1 MRTQN
6 FKWNKLQIGTCYYPE
21 HWDESLWVEDLTRM
35 HAVGIHTIRVAEFAW
50 NLFEPEEG
58 MFTFDLFDRFLEV
71 ALAHEMQV
79 IFSTP
84 TATPPAWLT
93 TKYPETLNCNIN
105 GTPYYHGARR
115 NYTYNSLVYQTFCKR
130 IVTKLGAHYGAHPA
144 IVGWQIDNELNCEI
158 AEFYSESDSLAF
170 RVFLKKKYKTLFA
183 LNQAWGTVF
192 WNQTYTA
199 WDDIFVPRN
208 VIHNVNNQHL
218 VLDYKRFIS
227 DSAIRFCKMQSDI
240 LRKHVPSHV
249 YITTNGIFDNLD
261 HHTLTDECL
270 DVYTYDS
277 YPNFAYAMVENPKE
291 NRFLNDRKWSN
302 HLTDMRSM
310 CPHFGIME
318 QQSGANGWPN
328 RIQAPAPKPGQ
339 VTLWAM
345 QSVAHGADYVS
356 FFRWRT
362 TTKGTEIYWHGILD
376 YDNEDTRKLAEI
388 KEFNKNLEKIQD
400 IANSQFIAQ
409 VAIVK
414 DYTNI
419 WDSEIDDWH
428 KWLDKASTAEI
439 NVACQ
444 ISHTPLDYLY
454 LLENTT
460 LEDLLAYQVLVYP
473 HPYILT
479 DATVELLESYV
490 AAGGNL
496 VLGART
502 GLKDENGK
510 CEMTKVPGR
519 LQNLAGIRVKEY
531 TLIGPNDDEE
541 VAQWGD
547 VLIDMP
553 IFNEVIEVI
562 STDVKVLATYQNN
575 YYASEP
581 AFTERTIGSGK
592 VLYWGSTFTRETWN
606 RTLTYLDA
614 DAPFD
619 EQLTLP
625 ECCELCIREK
635 DGKTF
640 AIVLNYDKSAV
651 QISLHKE
658 MLDMYA
664 SHIVTGII
672 ELKPYETKV
681 YQLITY

>member
-6 FKWNKLQIGTCYYPE
+6 FKWNKLHIGTCYYPE
-21 HWDESLWVEDLTRM
+21 HWDENLWEDDLSRM

-58 MFTFDLFDRFLEV
+58 IFTFDLFDRFLKV
-71 ALAHEMQV
+71 ALEHEMQV

-93 TKYPETLNCNIN
+93 TKYPETLNCTID

-130 IVTKLGAHYGAHPA
+130 IVTKLGEHYGSNPA

-170 RVFLKKKYKTLFA
+170 RVFLKKKYRTLDV

-199 WDDIFVPRN
+199 WDEIFVPRN

-240 LRKHVPSHV
+240 LRKYVSDSV

-277 YPNFAYAMVENPKE
+277 YPNFAFAMVENPKE

-339 VTLWAM
+339 VALWAM
-345 QSVAHGADYVS
+345 QSVAHGADYIS

-362 TTKGTEIYWHGILD
+362 STKGTEIYWHGILD

-444 ISHTPLDYLY
+444 LSHTPLDYLY
-454 LLENTT
+454 LLESTT

-502 GLKDENGK
+502 GLKDANGK
-510 CEMTKVPGR
+510 CEMTKVPGI

-531 TLIGPNDDEE
+531 TLVGPYDEK
-541 VAQWGD
+541 VKAQWGD
-547 VLIDMP
+547 SPIDMP
-553 IFNEVIEVI
+553 TFNEVIEV
-562 STDVKVLATYQNN
+562 SSPDVTVLASYQNT

-581 AFTERTIGSGK
+581 AFTERCIGSGK
-592 VLYWGSTFTRETWN
+592 VLYLGSTFTRDTWN
-606 RTLTYLDA
+606 RTLSHLGA
-614 DAPFD
+614 RAPFD
-619 EQLTLP
+619 GQISLP
-625 ECCELCIREK
+625 ECCELCVRENA
-635 DGKTF
+635 GKTF
-640 AIVLNYDKSAV
+640 AIVLNYDKSPV
-651 QISLHKE
+651 QISLHGE
-658 MLDMYA
+658 MIDMYT
-664 SHIVTGII
+664 SQVTTGII

-681 YQLITY
+681 YQLLTY